1 MAILDVLEEMILYK
15 QIEDILP
22 IIGYNSCHEKEK
34 CTNLVHIKPTDMYI
48 SFAYPSMKFT
58 FSYPDIKPGGSYY
71 TFSFHLKRN
80 IDCRFLLEGK
90 ERFTRRS
97 VIWNQDISD
106 QADFVFSGN
115 SNPSVYE
122 FALSISRT
130 EHSEEDK
137 QRDCVNYPTK
147 DYRTYA
153 DCDQDYVRRTL
164 PSDLVPFWNVDNI
177 SQASSF
183 WESEDAAIFK
193 KAFMDTGFK
202 IKAQKSF

>member
-71 TFSFHLKRN
+71 TFSFHLKRD

-90 ERFTRRS
+90 ERRDLPGDLSYGTKTIL
-97 VIWNQDISD
+97 VKQISN
-106 QADFVFSGN
+106 FLEKMSLMCMN
-115 SNPSVYE
+115 S
-122 FALSISRT
+122 
-130 EHSEEDK
+130 H
-137 QRDCVNYPTK
+137 YP
-147 DYRTYA
+147 
-153 DCDQDYVRRTL
+153 
-164 PSDLVPFWNVDNI
+164 
-177 SQASSF
+177 
-183 WESEDAAIFK
+183 
-193 KAFMDTGFK
+193 
-202 IKAQKSF
+202 